1 MICDDRE
8 RLMPILH
15 IDHRL
20 ASLAEAATRSS
31 VQRSI
36 ARRPHRRTVS
46 VCTTE
51 AISLS
56 AEEALEL
63 VGTAIE
69 VLAGV
74 DTARL
79 HTTFSA
85 DAHTRTP
92 ALETGSLEELEEMER
107 LIDDVPAAF
116 TEIEVSVESLI
127 VSDLSV
133 AAEWRIHAR
142 HTGAVEVDWAVIE
155 ATGQPI
161 VIEGSLIGHLTS
173 AVGEGAPRYVFDDL
187 HLFYDTTNLL
197 VQLTLI

>member
-1 MICDDRE
+1 MIGNDRE

-20 ASLAEAATRSS
+20 ASLAEAATRSTAHRSS
-31 VQRSI
+31 V
-36 ARRPHRRTVS
+36 RRPHRRTVS
-46 VCTTE
+46 VCTAE
-51 AISLS
+51 GISLS

-69 VLAGV
+69 VLSGV
-74 DTARL
+74 DIARL
-79 HTTFSA
+79 HTTFST
-85 DAHTRTP
+85 DSHTRTP
-92 ALETGSLEELEEMER
+92 ALETGSREEMGR
-107 LIDDVPAAF
+107 LIDDLPPAF
-116 TEIEVSVESLI
+116 TEIEVLVESLL

-161 VIEGSLIGHLTS
+161 VLEGSLIGHLTS
-173 AVGEGAPRYVFDDL
+173 AVGDGAPRYVFDDL

-197 VQLTLI
+197 VQLALI